1 MKRFFLNKTF
11 TAGFILVVFLTLICV
26 ISLLY
31 TPYPPNE
38 MFSTYRNNPPS
49 TMFLLGTD
57 NFGRDILSR
66 IMVGC
71 QTAFVIGFF
80 SVAIG
85 MFFGVCLGSFAGYFG
100 GFFDIVLTRIIDVL
114 MAFPTVLLALM
125 FIAVF
130 GGGTRNTFVV
140 LGLMSIP
147 RFARLARGSFM
158 KQKVMEYVDAA
169 KLKGAG
175 NLRIIFI
182 HILPNTVSPLI
193 VNAAFSFSMSVMTEA
208 GLSYLGLGVQPPDP
222 SWGRM
227 LNEAQVYMHNAPW
240 YAVFTGLSI
249 VIMVLGFNL
258 LGDGLNDI
266 LFKGSN

>member
-1 MKRFFLNKTF
+1 MVAFL
-11 TAGFILVVFLTLICV
+11 ALTCI
-26 ISLLY
+26 ISLFY

-38 MFSTYRNNPPS
+38 LFSKHLSQPPS
-49 TMFLLGTD
+49 AMFLLGTD
-57 NFGRDILSR
+57 NLGRDILSR

-100 GFFDIVLTRIIDVL
+100 GAFDIVLTRIIDVL

-130 GGGTRNTFVV
+130 GGGMRNTFIV

-147 RFARLARGSFM
+147 RFARLARSSFM
-158 KQKVMEYVDAA
+158 KEKNMEYVDAA

-208 GLSYLGLGVQPPDP
+208 GLSYLGLGVAPPDP

-227 LNEAQVYMHNAPW
+227 LKEAQVYMHNAPW

-258 LGDGLNDI
+258 LGDGLNEI
-266 LFKGSN
+266 LFKGSNR

>member
-11 TAGFILVVFLTLICV
+11 AAGFILVSFLALICI
-26 ISLLY
+26 ISLFF

-38 MFSTYRNNPPS
+38 MFSEFRNSPPS
-49 TMFLLGTD
+49 PKFWMGTD

-66 IMVGC
+66 IMAGS

-85 MFFGVCLGSFAGYFG
+85 MLIGVCLGSFAGYFG
-100 GFFDIVLTRIIDVL
+100 GIFDICLTRIIDVL

-140 LGLMSIP
+140 LGLMSVP
-147 RFARLARGSFM
+147 RFARLARSSFM
-158 KQKVMEYVDAA
+158 KEKVMEYVDAA
-169 KLKGAG
+169 MLKGAG
-175 NLRIIFI
+175 NLRIIFV
-182 HILPNTVSPLI
+182 HILPNTISPLI

-208 GLSYLGLGVQPPDP
+208 GLSYLGLGVAPPYP

-227 LNEAQVYMHNAPW
+227 LKESQVYLHNAPW
-240 YAVFTGLSI
+240 YAVFTGLAI

-258 LGDGLNDI
+258 LGDGLNDV
-266 LFKGSN
+266 LFKGSK